1 MKRENKIESTVNDL
15 DKYSTLFTLCLD
27 YIFQNHFRKIVG
39 NARYIDNIVNTVNSC
54 IDLGYWSSH
63 FKKSTSI
70 IIPKP
75 NKPLYDTP
83 KTFCPIILLNILGK
97 LIEKAISSKLQI
109 YSIALNFVYPN
120 QIGGIKK

>member
-1 MKRENKIESTVNDL
+1 M
-15 DKYSTLFTLCLD
+15 
-27 YIFQNHFRKIVG
+27 
-39 NARYIDNIVNTVNSC
+39 NSC

-120 QIGGIKK
+120 QIGGIKKWSIIDTGVYSFLS